1 MISVQPS
8 PRYVCAIAQISES
21 NWAVDV
27 VVRRSLPSGRERLF
41 IGRVRTLRK
50 GKFNESVRKLKPT
63 IGSACKVNLAVVVG
77 DIPFVE
83 FGGAFAPPPACF
95 DASCQSNKDF
105 LFLMS
110 LIGPVLLFIL
120 VSVWV
125 LNRSNNNSSSE
136 DANTFMD
143 PETGVAFESPQG
155 TKPAR
160 DRYGEL
166 AFKAVSWTPWPV
178 DSETEGE
185 AVRLEIGPV
194 GSTVPRTF
202 IFEKRY
208 NNNVPSVIVVTQLQR
223 PLGIV
228 FEEGPGGEARVAE
241 LIPGGNADQ
250 LRRQTSLDPSLS
262 KRAPRVG
269 DILRACTATNVVYQ
283 TGALLF
289 GAQPPQRTIV
299 VYGADDQRWPNV
311 AAALT
316 RGLLADGKVTLVL
329 ERCLDPPEG

>member
-1 MISVQPS
+1 MISVRPS
-8 PRYVCAIAQISES
+8 PRFVHAIAQS
-21 NWAVDV
+21 NSAV
-27 VVRRSLPSGRERLF
+27 VVRRFLSGHERLF
-41 IGRVRTLRK
+41 IGHVGIETSS
-50 GKFNESVRKLKPT
+50 GKFNLFYVRKLKRT
-63 IGSACKVNLAVVVG
+63 INAACKMDLPVVVG
-77 DIPFVE
+77 TFPLNLVL
-83 FGGAFAPPPACF
+83 GSAPPPACF

-105 LFLMS
+105 LFLIS
-110 LIGPVLLFIL
+110 LIGPVLLFVL
-120 VSVWV
+120 VSVWL
-125 LNRSNNNSSSE
+125 LNRSNDSSSE
-136 DANTFMD
+136 NADIFMD

-166 AFKAVSWTPWPV
+166 AFKAISWTPWPV
-178 DSETEGE
+178 DSKTEGE
-185 AVRLEIGPV
+185 AVRVEVGPV

-202 IFEKRY
+202 IFDKRFDS
-208 NNNVPSVIVVTQLQR
+208 NVPSVIVVTQLQR

-250 LRRQTSLDPSLS
+250 LRRQTSLDPALS

-329 ERCLDPPEG
+329 ERCLDPPES

>member
-8 PRYVCAIAQISES
+8 PRYVCAIAQSSES
-21 NWAVDV
+21 NWAVDAL
-27 VVRRSLPSGRERLF
+27 VRRSLCGQERLL
-41 IGRVRTLRK
+41 IGRVGTLWK
-50 GKFNESVRKLKPT
+50 RKLKTT
-63 IGSACKVNLAVVVG
+63 IGSAYKVNLAVVVG
-77 DIPFVE
+77 DLPFAV
-83 FGGAFAPPPACF
+83 FGGAHAPPPACF

-105 LFLMS
+105 LFLIS

-125 LNRSNNNSSSE
+125 LNRSNNGSSTAD

-143 PETGVAFESPQG
+143 PDTGMAFESPQG

-178 DSETEGE
+178 DSEVEGE
-185 AVRLEIGPV
+185 AVRLEVGPV

-202 IFEKRY
+202 IFEKKF

-250 LRRQTSLDPSLS
+250 LRRQTSLDPALS
-262 KRAPRVG
+262 TRAPRVG

-329 ERCLDPPEG
+329 ERCLDPLES